1 MTSQIGTQGRH
12 VCTWRCVMMTQ
23 SVQVQVNDYL
33 RSLSCVTVLRLFT
46 YASNDELAAFA
57 AQSWL
62 RDH

>member
-1 MTSQIGTQGRH
+1 MTR
-12 VCTWRCVMMTQ
+12 

-33 RSLSCVTVLRLFT
+33 RSFSRMTVPRLFT

-62 RDH
+62 HVTNDRTLFVSPAATSLLLRTE